1 MIHYNV
7 SGSGTDWLV
16 FVHGLTCDGSDW
28 KNQIATFESKF
39 RCLTVDLRGHGQ
51 SVNML
56 GPYDTETLTAD
67 VVAVL
72 RDLDIKRAVM
82 IAHSM
87 GTRVIAAAHIQA
99 PEKVAGLVF
108 VDGSQQGEGDP
119 VLLKQS
125 TLERFSD
132 PDAGRAI
139 LKNMFTAMFTERSNP
154 TEQDSIIKRALD
166 LPIEQI
172 AELISNMRA
181 WDAGR
186 MRIAYQQIKI
196 PIAVVQSTTVD
207 SQQNRRCLN
216 KDEMTPYL
224 SMLQEVM
231 PQATITIVPNT
242 GHFTQLDAATE
253 VNNVI
258 STIANQVYNT

>member
-1 MIHYNV
+1 MIHYTV

-28 KNQIATFESKF
+28 KNQIAAFESKF

-51 SVNML
+51 SVNMT
-56 GPYDTETLTAD
+56 GPYDTETLAAD
-67 VVAVL
+67 VIAVL
-72 RDLDIKRAVM
+72 RELKIERVVM

-99 PEKVAGLVF
+99 PEEVAGLVF

-132 PDAGRAI
+132 PDAGRTI
-139 LKNMFTAMFTERSNP
+139 LKNMFTAMFTDRSNP
-154 TEQDSIIKRALD
+154 TERDSIIKRALD

-186 MRIAYQQIKI
+186 MRVAYQQIKI
-196 PIAVVQSTTVD
+196 PFAVVQSTTVD
-207 SQQNRRCLN
+207 SEQNRRCLN
-216 KDEMTPYL
+216 KDEISPYL

-231 PQATITIVPNT
+231 PQAAITVVPDT
-242 GHFTQLDAATE
+242 GHFTQLDAPE
-253 VNNVI
+253 DVNAVI
-258 STIANQVYNT
+258 SNTAAQVFI